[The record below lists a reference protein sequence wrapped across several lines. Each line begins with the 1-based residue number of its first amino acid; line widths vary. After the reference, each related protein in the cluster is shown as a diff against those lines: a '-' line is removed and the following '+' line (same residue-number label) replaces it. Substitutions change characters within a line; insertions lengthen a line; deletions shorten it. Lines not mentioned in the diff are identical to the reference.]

1 VPVAAERRDAVRH
14 CLAVA
19 VATLTADA
27 TTKLVAVA
35 LLDGRT
41 VPVGGALWLTT
52 VYNDTFARG
61 MDVAG
66 WAGLGAALLA
76 VAVLALVWRAC
87 APLARVDRSAPV
99 ALGLVVGAA
108 FGNALDFA
116 HTGRGAVDFLSVP
129 TVEGALVFNVA
140 DVAAY
145 LGLVLLGRTVL
156 LLVAAIRRE
165 RAEEAPAA
173 VAVRRRRLDV
183 PVEVS
188 VAVPLFV
195 EADARAPLAVSVTAR
210 ARRRVA
216 DHVVGDALDTG
227 YASPRRMH
235 DTTRSANRSTSSSV
249 V

>member
-1 VPVAAERRDAVRH
+1 MRR

-19 VATLTADA
+19 AATLAVDA
-27 TTKLVAVA
+27 TTKLAAVT
-35 LLDGRT
+35 LLDGGT
-41 VPVGGALWLTT
+41 VPIGRVLRLTT

-76 VAVLALVWRAC
+76 VGVMALVWRAC
-87 APLARVDRSAPV
+87 APLARIDRSAPA

-116 HTGRGAVDFLSVP
+116 HTGRGAVDFLSLP
-129 TVEGALVFNVA
+129 TTEGAIVFNVA

-145 LGLVLLGRTVL
+145 VGLALLGRTAL
-156 LLVAAIRRE
+156 LLVGAIRRE
-165 RAEEAPAA
+165 RAAATRA
-173 VAVRRRRLDV
+173 VAARPRRLDV
-183 PVEVS
+183 PVEIS

-195 EADARAPLAVSVTAR
+195 EADALAPLAASVPAR
-210 ARRRVA
+210 ARPRTVDYVGDVGDVA
-216 DHVVGDALDTG
+216 DDLADG

-235 DTTRSANRSTSSSV
+235 DTMRSANRSTSSSV